1 VGREPVTDEARAMP
15 SADDAEL
22 LNRVCAGD
30 TSAFQILYQRHEQ
43 AARWLARD
51 LVATADEVDDVVAET
66 FGQLLEV
73 TRRGSGPADAFRPY
87 MLTALR
93 RVCDLRREKSP
104 ETTADNAAEPYLD
117 LAVASLD
124 DPLIVRA
131 YLSLPE
137 RWMAVLWHTEIE
149 GASQAEVGQVL
160 GLSRDG
166 VATLRR
172 RAKEGLTQ
180 AYLQM
185 YTSGLAVTECAAI
198 ALRLGPFIRDAVSG
212 PDSADVT
219 QHLSQCD
226 RCRAVFAELSDVS
239 LPLRA
244 TVAPAFL
251 GGSAAYYLS
260 RTAPAAKERTAP
272 APVDGPTAPATAAMG
287 EAAMAEAAAAAAAA
301 AGAAWWRRPAGFPGG
316 TARSRRWLAA
326 SAAAA
331 VVLGAIAVA
340 VAASGH
346 STPLK
351 PAGTDQA
358 KAPDSLQVP
367 TTAGKPSPTP
377 GRSTTA
383 PGLVRATVSRSARA
397 TQPAN
402 SAGATSPA
410 GQPPKSPA
418 PNSPSPSS
426 SAELTAAVDV
436 YGGHHGA
443 SVVFKVS
450 DTGSAKT
457 KALVVSV
464 ALPAGSSL
472 STWPNGPG
480 NGGGGGG
487 NGGGGNGG
495 GGHHGDSDHWGQ
507 SGWSCKATSSGAR
520 CRHAAIAAGGQSQ
533 GVIFISIN
541 GSSACGQT
549 VSVTVASGSA
559 SATAQSPE
567 EIQC

>member
-1 VGREPVTDEARAMP
+1 VTDEARAMP

-30 TSAFQILYQRHEQ
+30 TAAFQILYQRHEQ

-51 LVATADEVDDVVAET
+51 LVATADQVDDVVAET

-87 MLTALR
+87 LLTALR
-93 RVCDLRREKSP
+93 RVCDRRRAESQ
-104 ETTADNAAEPYLD
+104 ETTGENAADPYLD
-117 LAVASLD
+117 LAVASLE

-149 GASQAEVGQVL
+149 GASQAEVGPVL
-160 GLSRDG
+160 GLGRNG

-185 YTSGLAVTECAAI
+185 YTSGVAAKECATV

-212 PDSADVT
+212 PDSANVT
-219 QHLSQCD
+219 QHLSECD

-244 TVAPAFL
+244 MVAPAFL
-251 GGSAAYYLS
+251 GSSAAYYLS
-260 RTAPAAKERTAP
+260 RTAPAAKARAVP
-272 APVDGPTAPATAAMG
+272 PNVDGTTSPATAALG
-287 EAAMAEAAAAAAAA
+287 EVAMAEAAAAAA
-301 AGAAWWRRPAGFPGG
+301 AGAAWWLRPANFLRE
-316 TARSRRWLAA
+316 TARPRRWLAA
-326 SAAAA
+326 GGAA
-331 VVLGAIAVA
+331 VIVLGAIAIA

-358 KAPDSLQVP
+358 QAPDSLQVP
-367 TTAGKPSPTP
+367 TTVEKPSATP
-377 GRSTTA
+377 GRSTT
-383 PGLVRATVSRSARA
+383 PGVVRATVSHSTRA
-397 TQPAN
+397 TQPA
-402 SAGATSPA
+402 STPGSTSPA
-410 GQPPKSPA
+410 GQPANSPA
-418 PNSPSPSS
+418 PHRPSPVRL
-426 SAELTAAVDV
+426 AAAVDV
-436 YGGHHGA
+436 YGGHH
-443 SVVFKVS
+443 SSTVIFKVS
-450 DTGSAKT
+450 DTGSART
-457 KALVVSV
+457 KALIVSV

-472 STWPNGPG
+472 ATWPPGQG
-480 NGGGGGG
+480 NG
-487 NGGGGNGG
+487 NG
-495 GGHHGDSDHWGQ
+495 GGHHGHDGHWGQ
-507 SGWSCKATSSGAR
+507 SGWSCSATSSGAR
-520 CRHAAIAAGGQSQ
+520 CRHAAIPAGGQSE
-533 GVIFISIN
+533 GVIFISVS

-549 VSVTVASGSA
+549 VSVTAASGSA
-559 SATAQSPE
+559 SASAQSPE

>member
-1 VGREPVTDEARAMP
+1 MGREPVTDEARAMP

-30 TSAFQILYQRHEQ
+30 TSAFQILYQRHVQ
-43 AARWLARD
+43 AARLLARD
-51 LVATADEVDDVVAET
+51 LVVTDDEIDDVVAET

-87 MLTALR
+87 VLAALR
-93 RVCDLRREKSP
+93 RVCDRRRQESQ

-117 LAVASLD
+117 LAIASLD

-149 GASQAEVGQVL
+149 GASQAEVGPVL

-185 YTSGLAVTECAAI
+185 YTSGVAATECAAV

-219 QHLSQCD
+219 QHLSECD
-226 RCRAVFAELSDVS
+226 RCRSVFAELSDVS

-244 TVAPAFL
+244 MVAPAFL

-260 RTAPAAKERTAP
+260 RAAPATKARTVP
-272 APVDGPTAPATAAMG
+272 APVAGTTARATAGPG
-287 EAAMAEAAAAAAAA
+287 EAAMAEAATAA
-301 AGAAWWRRPAGFPGG
+301 AGAAWWLRSAGFLRD
-316 TARSRRWLAA
+316 TARSLRWLAA
-326 SAAAA
+326 AGTA
-331 VVLGAIAVA
+331 VIVIGAIALVIA
-340 VAASGH
+340 VGGH

-351 PAGTDQA
+351 PARTDQA
-358 KAPDSLQVP
+358 QAPDSLQVP
-367 TTAGKPSPTP
+367 TTVEKPSATP
-377 GRSTTA
+377 ARSTTA
-383 PGLVRATVSRSARA
+383 PGVVRATASHSTRA
-397 TQPAN
+397 TQPASGSGSTN
-402 SAGATSPA
+402 PA
-410 GQPPKSPA
+410 GQPAKSPA
-418 PNSPSPSS
+418 PDSPSPSS
-426 SAELTAAVDV
+426 PVGLTATVDV
-436 YGGHHGA
+436 YGGHHNSTA
-443 SVVFKVS
+443 VFKVS
-450 DTGSAKT
+450 DTGSART
-457 KALVVSV
+457 RALVVSV

-472 STWPNGPG
+472 STWPHGQG

-487 NGGGGNGG
+487 D
-495 GGHHGDSDHWGQ
+495 HHGDSGHWGQ
-507 SGWSCKATSSGAR
+507 SGWSCRATSSGAR
-520 CRHAAIAAGGQSQ
+520 CRHAAIPAGGQTQ

>member
-1 VGREPVTDEARAMP
+1 MGREPVTDEARAMP

-93 RVCDLRREKSP
+93 RVCDRRREESQ

-149 GASQAEVGQVL
+149 GASQAEVGRVL

-166 VATLRR
+166 LATLRR

-185 YTSGLAVTECAAI
+185 YTSGVAATECAAV

-212 PDSADVT
+212 PDSANVT
-219 QHLSQCD
+219 QHLSECD

-239 LPLRA
+239 LSLRA
-244 TVAPAFL
+244 MVAPAFL
-251 GGSAAYYLS
+251 GASAAYYLS
-260 RTAPAAKERTAP
+260 RTAPHARARTAP
-272 APVDGPTAPATAAMG
+272 APVDGTAPATAAIG
-287 EAAMAEAAAAAAAA
+287 EAAMAEAAAAAATAATA
-301 AGAAWWRRPAGFPGG
+301 AGAAWWRQPAGFFAG
-316 TARSRRWLAA
+316 TARPRRWLAA
-326 SAAAA
+326 SAAA
-331 VVLGAIAVA
+331 VIVLGSIAIAVA
-340 VAASGH
+340 VSGH

-351 PAGTDQA
+351 PAGTVQA
-358 KAPDSLQVP
+358 QDPDSLQVP
-367 TTAGKPSPTP
+367 TTVAATP

-383 PGLVRATVSRSARA
+383 PKVVRATVSRSARA
-397 TQPAN
+397 TQPA
-402 SAGATSPA
+402 SAAGSTTPA

-426 SAELTAAVDV
+426 SAELAAAVDV

-450 DTGSAKT
+450 DTGSGRT
-457 KALVVSV
+457 RALVVSV

-487 NGGGGNGG
+487 NGGGG
-495 GGHHGDSDHWGQ
+495 GGHHGDDGWGQ

-520 CRHAAIAAGGQSQ
+520 CRHAAIAAGSQSQ

-549 VSVTVASGSA
+549 VSITADSGSA

>member
-1 VGREPVTDEARAMP
+1 VTDEARAML

-30 TSAFQILYQRHEQ
+30 TAAFQVLYQRHEQ
-43 AARWLARD
+43 AARWLARN
-51 LVATADEVDDVVAET
+51 LVATSDEVDDVVAET
-66 FGQLLEV
+66 FGQFLEV

-93 RVCDLRREKSP
+93 RVCERRREESQ
-104 ETTADNAAEPYLD
+104 ETTGDNAADPYLD

-149 GASQAEVGQVL
+149 GASQAEVGPVL
-160 GLSRDG
+160 GLGRND

-185 YTSGLAVTECAAI
+185 YTSGVAATECATV

-212 PDSADVT
+212 PDSANVT

-244 TVAPAFL
+244 MVAPAFL

-260 RTAPAAKERTAP
+260 RTAPAAKARPVP
-272 APVDGPTAPATAAMG
+272 APVDGTTAPATAAMA
-287 EAAMAEAAAAAAAA
+287 EVEMAEAAAAAAV
-301 AGAAWWRRPAGFPGG
+301 AGAAWWLRPASFLRDA
-316 TARSRRWLAA
+316 ARPRRWLAA
-326 SAAAA
+326 GGAA
-331 VVLGAIAVA
+331 VIVLGAIAIA

-358 KAPDSLQVP
+358 QAPDSLQVP
-367 TTAGKPSPTP
+367 TTVEKPSATP
-377 GRSTTA
+377 GRSTT
-383 PGLVRATVSRSARA
+383 PGVVRATVSHSARA
-397 TQPAN
+397 TQPA
-402 SAGATSPA
+402 STPGSTSPA
-410 GQPPKSPA
+410 GQPAKSPA
-418 PNSPSPSS
+418 PHGPSPIRL
-426 SAELTAAVDV
+426 AAAVDV
-436 YGGHHGA
+436 YGGHHN
-443 SVVFKVS
+443 STVIFKVS

-457 KALVVSV
+457 RALIVSV

-472 STWPNGPG
+472 STWPYGQGNGNG

-487 NGGGGNGG
+487 
-495 GGHHGDSDHWGQ
+495 GHHGDHGHWGQ

-520 CRHAAIAAGGQSQ
+520 CRHAAIPAGGQSQ
-533 GVIFISIN
+533 GVIFISVS
-541 GSSACGQT
+541 GSAACGQT
-549 VSVTVASGSA
+549 VSVTAASGSA
-559 SATAQSPE
+559 SASAQSPE

>member
-1 VGREPVTDEARAMP
+1 MTDEARAML

-30 TSAFQILYQRHEQ
+30 TAAFQILYQRHVQ

-51 LVATADEVDDVVAET
+51 LVATDEVDDVVAET

-93 RVCDLRREKSP
+93 RVCDRRRDESP

-117 LAVASLD
+117 LAVAGPD

-149 GASQAEVGQVL
+149 GASQAEVGPVL
-160 GLSRDG
+160 GLSRNG

-185 YTSGLAVTECAAI
+185 YTSSVAATECAI
-198 ALRLGPFIRDAVSG
+198 VALRLGAFIRDAVSG
-212 PDSADVT
+212 PDSANVT

-244 TVAPAFL
+244 MVAPAFL

-260 RTAPAAKERTAP
+260 RFAPASKARAAP
-272 APVDGPTAPATAAMG
+272 APVDGTTAATTATG
-287 EAAMAEAAAAAAAA
+287 ETAMAEAAAAAAAA
-301 AGAAWWRRPAGFPGG
+301 GATWWLRPASFFRE
-316 TARSRRWLAA
+316 TARPRRWLAA
-326 SAAAA
+326 GGAA
-331 VVLGAIAVA
+331 VIVLGAIAIA

-351 PAGTDQA
+351 QDRAQ
-358 KAPDSLQVP
+358 APDSLQVP
-367 TTAGKPSPTP
+367 ANAGKASATP

-383 PGLVRATVSRSARA
+383 PGVVRATVSRPAHA
-397 TQPAN
+397 THPA
-402 SAGATSPA
+402 STPGSSSPA
-410 GQPPKSPA
+410 GQPANSPG
-418 PNSPSPSS
+418 PHSPSPSPVK
-426 SAELTAAVDV
+426 LTAAVDV
-436 YGGHHGA
+436 YGGHHY
-443 SVVFKVS
+443 STVVFKVS
-450 DTGSAKT
+450 DTGSART
-457 KALVVSV
+457 KALIVSV

-472 STWPNGPG
+472 ATWPPGNGNGNGGGNGGGSGNGNG
-480 NGGGGGG
+480 NGGGGG
-487 NGGGGNGG
+487 
-495 GGHHGDSDHWGQ
+495 HHGNTGNWGQ
-507 SGWSCKATSSGAR
+507 SGWSCTATSSGAR
-520 CRHAAIAAGGQSQ
+520 CRHAAIPAGGQSQ